1 MGLMQRSVKQLAG
14 LSKKT
19 VQMSRTQIRS
29 HLSRYMRRQ
38 AVMST
43 AISDPSDIKL
53 NARALVSWAL
63 IVLPKPTASV
73 PNDSSVHYVFLK

>member
-1 MGLMQRSVKQLAG
+1 MKQLAG

-19 VQMSRTQIRS
+19 VQMSRTQTRS
-29 HLSRYMRRQ
+29 HLSRNMRQ
-38 AVMST
+38 HVAMS
-43 AISDPSDIKL
+43 IGVSDPSDIKL

-73 PNDSSVHYVFLK
+73 PNDSSVPYVFLK